1 MKARKFKIKVNRP
14 GDSPTDS
21 FKRETIEDLKRI
33 QRGEKLLDS
42 EYDIVINFPDISW
55 LNKIVSP
62 ERLRIYQTIK
72 DKKPSSIY
80 ELAKL
85 LNRAVANVQRDVH
98 ELAEFGVIELRKTR
112 KKGQK
117 RETIQP
123 ECNWD
128 ALDIAV

>member
-1 MKARKFKIKVNRP
+1 MKVKKFKIKVNRP
-14 GDSPTDS
+14 GENPAQAFKQESIED
-21 FKRETIEDLKRI
+21 FKRVQQGK
-33 QRGEKLLDS
+33 KVADS
-42 EYDIVINFPDISW
+42 EYDIVLNFPDISW

-62 ERLRIYQTIK
+62 ERMRIYQMIK

-85 LNRAVANVQRDVH
+85 LGRAVANVQRDVR
-98 ELAEFGVIELRKTR
+98 ELAQFGVIELRKIR

-117 RETIQP
+117 RETLQP

>member
-1 MKARKFKIKVNRP
+1 M
-14 GDSPTDS
+14 
-21 FKRETIEDLKRI
+21 
-33 QRGEKLLDS
+33 
-42 EYDIVINFPDISW
+42 INFPDISW

-72 DKKPSSIY
+72 DKKPTSIY

-85 LNRAVANVQRDVH
+85 LHRAVANVQRDVR

-117 RETIQP
+117 RETLQP

>member
-1 MKARKFKIKVNRP
+1 MRVRKFKIKVDRP
-14 GDSPTDS
+14 GENPLDV
-21 FKRETIEDLKRI
+21 FKRETIEDIKRV
-33 QRGEKLLDS
+33 QRGEKVVDS
-42 EYDIVINFPDISW
+42 EYDIVISFPDISW
-55 LNKIVSP
+55 LNKIVST

-85 LNRAVANVQRDVH
+85 LGRAVANVQRDVK

-128 ALDIAV
+128 VLNIAV

>member
-14 GDSPTDS
+14 GELPAEA
-21 FKRETIEDLKRI
+21 FKRESIEDFKRI
-33 QRGEKLLDS
+33 QQGKKVVDA
-42 EYDIVINFPDISW
+42 EYDIVLNFPDISW

-62 ERLRIYQTIK
+62 ERIRIYQMIK

-85 LNRAVANVQRDVH
+85 LGRTVANVQRDVH
-98 ELAEFGVIELRKTR
+98 ELAQFGVIELRKAR

-117 RETIQP
+117 RETLQP